1 MRKQTNTIRII
12 YFLKFF
18 ADALFCGYMSMFF
31 LTFFDK
37 FSWQYSVLLGVIPFC
52 TLIGNFL
59 WGLISKN
66 VIRNLFIIKIVLIL
80 ELTGLLLLTFL
91 GGNFITLLIFTIFV
105 SLFNSPYFT
114 LQDGLGSAY
123 SKKEGKSYISIRV
136 LGSSGYLC
144 ALAIGSLLIKI
155 FNENYQIIFSI
166 AAVIYLI
173 CLILWFFIK
182 PFDDLNEKEKEKIK
196 YIEVLKNKTFIL
208 YFFSYLLILGCH
220 SVADSYLF
228 VRLNEV
234 GVTSS
239 TYSLVFASEVLLEI
253 ISMVIVFKFIKE
265 KYHLMV
271 LKISIIFLFLRTFL
285 MGFNFPKGLLIAIA
299 PLRGIGWGLFLST
312 HLITVRKIVS
322 NKLVVKA
329 ISILTIA
336 LAIVNGTFTL
346 IGSSI
351 YSKISLPTFYFLLS
365 GIMLIG
371 IIIMYLMK
379 FRFTNERNK
388 EDTVCK

>member
-1 MRKQTNTIRII
+1 
-12 YFLKFF
+12 
-18 ADALFCGYMSMFF
+18 
-31 LTFFDK
+31 
-37 FSWQYSVLLGVIPFC
+37 
-52 TLIGNFL
+52 
-59 WGLISKN
+59 
-66 VIRNLFIIKIVLIL
+66 
-80 ELTGLLLLTFL
+80 
-91 GGNFITLLIFTIFV
+91 
-105 SLFNSPYFT
+105 
-114 LQDGLGSAY
+114 
-123 SKKEGKSYISIRV
+123 
-136 LGSSGYLC
+136 
-144 ALAIGSLLIKI
+144 
-155 FNENYQIIFSI
+155 
-166 AAVIYLI
+166 
-173 CLILWFFIK
+173 
-182 PFDDLNEKEKEKIK
+182 
-196 YIEVLKNKTFIL
+196 
-208 YFFSYLLILGCH
+208 
-220 SVADSYLF
+220 
-228 VRLNEV
+228 
-234 GVTSS
+234 
-239 TYSLVFASEVLLEI
+239 
-253 ISMVIVFKFIKE
+253 
-265 KYHLMV
+265 
-271 LKISIIFLFLRTFL
+271 